1 MNKIKRHKINSNSMI
16 IGNNFRIKILIFVLH
31 IFISKNSY
39 SQNSIDYSINVS
51 LLTEPSQLVIKQ
63 KISFINQ
70 NNSLSKIYLNDWAN
84 SYSSTKSSLANRL
97 VEEYTRSFYLSAK
110 SKRGYTLISN
120 IYVNGKMTKWKRKSN
135 KIDIIELNF
144 DKPIKK
150 GIISI
155 DLSYVVK
162 LPSSKFTGYGKIK
175 KNQYFLENFFIT
187 LSNFDNLKQTFYSNL
202 DLEEVPINSSKFS
215 VELRIDKDLNAYS
228 SLNLK
233 DFYKENGEFVYLF
246 EANKIKQLIFLIG
259 NSDLN
264 IKEFSLDEM
273 LINININPKDYK
285 LKSQEESI
293 NNIIE
298 FVKSISALNQPSKIL
313 ITDEKYSKRPF
324 YGLSIMPT
332 FLNSF
337 SRSFEFETK
346 VLSVYLQLLIKE
358 NFNLDSR
365 KDYWFESGLYYY
377 LMLKYLKNKYP
388 DKLILDEVLKQPILN
403 FFLSGYKISSLNSDD
418 LFLHFHEFMIRRN
431 LHQKITLPKNQLTR
445 YNEQIGNPSQVA
457 LLFNYLIHSFKL
469 DMNKFLLIIKKEN
482 LSGEKLIKKFQSF
495 FKTSDLKNFSKYFNR
510 RTSIDLSFEKISL
523 LRDSVEFQIKE
534 KNNIQIPFSVGFIDK
549 DNKIDVVD
557 FEAKSIG
564 DTLIYKNRDYEYLQ
578 INPDD
583 NLPEFNRNNNV
594 KRINPNSFK
603 KVKFSFVKDVEDPFS
618 NQIFYN
624 PRLNFNAYDG
634 VLVGARLNNKT
645 IKSRPFIFVA
655 EPFYSTRE
663 STFVGS
669 FSGLFSKY
677 IENSNY
683 YLKTF
688 SFSSSTYHYD
698 ETLRYRSLGASYS
711 IFKRNKNLRDNRK
724 QALVFSLQYVN
735 REKNAF
741 QNLSPDYN
749 VGSINYIFSNKG
761 ALNYFTLSG
770 KTEFSSK
777 FGKIHLT
784 TDFRHLTKSGRQI
797 SLRLF
802 AGKFFWKNTS
812 SSYFD
817 FALDRPTDYL
827 FQYQYLGRSEQTG
840 IYSQQF
846 IFAEGGFK
854 SKFTNPYSN
863 DLLVS
868 INAGFGIWKWLE
880 GYLDFGLIKSKS
892 QNSRF
897 LYDSG
902 LRINILPDYLEL
914 FFPIYNSNGFQL
926 ADNLIPYSDKIRF
939 LLTLQPKTLTKLFT
953 RKWF

>member
-1 MNKIKRHKINSNSMI
+1 MILEKRFSFK
-16 IGNNFRIKILIFVLH
+16 
-31 IFISKNSY
+31 IFIFFVNIFIIKFSF
-39 SQNSIDYSINVS
+39 SQESIDYSISAS
-51 LLTEPSQLVIKQ
+51 LLTETDQMIIKQ
-63 KISFINQ
+63 KISFFNQ
-70 NNSLSKIYLNDWAN
+70 IDLLENIYLNDWAN
-84 SYSSTKSSLANRL
+84 SYSSTKSPLADRL

-110 SKRGYTLISN
+110 SKRGNTLISN
-120 IYVNGKMTKWKRKSN
+120 IYVNGSKAKWNRKRN
-135 KIDIIELNF
+135 NLDIIEISI

-150 GIISI
+150 GIVNI

-175 KNQYFLENFFIT
+175 RNQYFIENFFIT
-187 LSNFDNLKQTFYSNL
+187 LSKFVKNKQILNSNL
-202 DLEEVPINSSKFS
+202 DLEEVPINESKFS
-215 VELRIDKDLNAYS
+215 VNLKIDKSLNVFS

-233 DFYKENGEFVYLF
+233 DFENENGEVTYAF
-246 EANKIKQLIFLIG
+246 ESNKIKQVIFLIG
-259 NSDLN
+259 DLN
-264 IKEFSLDEM
+264 IKELDLEEK
-273 LINININPKDYK
+273 LININIESKDFK
-285 LKSQEESI
+285 LETQKNSIKNIFQFIESI
-293 NNIIE
+293 DAID
-298 FVKSISALNQPSKIL
+298 QPTKIL

-337 SRSFEFETK
+337 SRSFEFEIK
-346 VLSVYLQLLIKE
+346 MLSVYLQFLIKE

-388 DKLILDEVLKQPILN
+388 DKLILDEILKQPILR
-403 FFLSGYKISSLNSDD
+403 FFLKGYQISKLKSHD
-418 LFLHFHEFMIRRN
+418 LFLHFHEFMVRRN
-431 LHQKITLPKNQLTR
+431 LHQEITLPKNELTR
-445 YNEQIGNPSQVA
+445 YNEQIGIPSQNG
-457 LLFNYLIHSFKL
+457 LLFNYLINSFNL
-469 DMNKFLLIIKKEN
+469 DMNEFLFIVKKEN
-482 LSGEKLIKKFQSF
+482 LSGIELREKFEKF
-495 FKTSDLKNFSKYFNR
+495 FKISELENFNHYLNKRN
-510 RTSIDLSFEKISL
+510 SIDLFFEKISFE
-523 LRDSVEFQIKE
+523 RDSIELVIKE
-534 KNNIQIPFSVGFIDK
+534 KNNIQMPFKVGLFK
-549 DNKIDVVD
+549 KNSKIDIID
-557 FEAKSIG
+557 FDSNDIG
-564 DTLIYKNRDYEYLQ
+564 KKIVIQNKDYQYLE
-578 INPDD
+578 INPDRD
-583 NLPEFNRNNNV
+583 LPEFNRNNNV
-594 KRINPNSFK
+594 KRIGSGGFK
-603 KVKFSFVKDVEDPFS
+603 KVKFSFVKDIEDPFS

-634 VLVGARLNNKT
+634 ILFGTRLNNKT

-663 STFVGS
+663 RTLVGS

-677 IENSNY
+677 NENSNY

-688 SFSSSTYHYD
+688 SFSSATYHYD
-698 ETLRYRSLGASYS
+698 QSLRYRSLGTSFS

-735 REKNAF
+735 REKNTL
-741 QNLSPDYN
+741 QDLSPDYN
-749 VGSINYIFSNKG
+749 VGSINYIYSNKG

-770 KTEFSSK
+770 KSEFSSK
-777 FGKIHLT
+777 FGKIYLT
-784 TDFRHLTKSGRQI
+784 TDYRHLLKSGRQV

-802 AGKFFWKNTS
+802 AGKFFWKNTNS
-812 SSYFD
+812 AYFD

-854 SKFTNPYSN
+854 SKFNDPYSN
-863 DLLVS
+863 DILVT

-880 GYLDFGLIKSKS
+880 GYFDFGLIKNKNE
-892 QNSRF
+892 NSRF

-902 LRINILPDYLEL
+902 LRINILPDYFEL
-914 FFPIYNSNGFQL
+914 FFPLYNSNGFQL
-926 ADNLIPYSDKIRF
+926 NGDLSPYSEKIRF

>member
-1 MNKIKRHKINSNSMI
+1 MILEKRFSFK
-16 IGNNFRIKILIFVLH
+16 
-31 IFISKNSY
+31 IFIFFINIFIIKFSF
-39 SQNSIDYSINVS
+39 SQESIDYSISAS
-51 LLTEPSQLVIKQ
+51 LLTETDQMIIKQ
-63 KISFINQ
+63 KISFLNQ
-70 NNSLSKIYLNDWAN
+70 SDLLENIYLNDWAN
-84 SYSSTKSSLANRL
+84 SYSSTKSPLADRL

-110 SKRGYTLISN
+110 SKRGNTLISN
-120 IYVNGKMTKWKRKSN
+120 IYVNGSKAKWNRKRN
-135 KIDIIELNF
+135 NLDIIEISI

-150 GIISI
+150 GIVNI

-175 KNQYFLENFFIT
+175 RNQYFIENFFIT
-187 LSNFDNLKQTFYSNL
+187 LSKFVKNKQILNSNL
-202 DLEEVPINSSKFS
+202 DLEEVPINESKFS
-215 VELRIDKDLNAYS
+215 VNLKIDKSLNVFS

-233 DFYKENGEFVYLF
+233 DFENENGEVTYAF
-246 EANKIKQLIFLIG
+246 ESNKIKQVIFLIG
-259 NSDLN
+259 DLN
-264 IKEFSLDEM
+264 IKELDLEEK
-273 LINININPKDYK
+273 LININIESKDFK
-285 LKSQEESI
+285 LETQKNSIKNIFQFIESI
-293 NNIIE
+293 DAID
-298 FVKSISALNQPSKIL
+298 QPTKIL

-337 SRSFEFETK
+337 SRSFEFEIK
-346 VLSVYLQLLIKE
+346 MLSVYLQFLIKE

-388 DKLILDEVLKQPILN
+388 DKLILDEILKQPILR
-403 FFLSGYKISSLNSDD
+403 FFLKGYQISKLKSDE
-418 LFLHFHEFMIRRN
+418 LFLHFHEFMVRRN
-431 LHQKITLPKNQLTR
+431 LHQEITLPKNELTR
-445 YNEQIGNPSQVA
+445 YNEQIGIPSQNG
-457 LLFNYLIHSFKL
+457 LLFNYLINSFNL
-469 DMNKFLLIIKKEN
+469 DMNEFLFIVKKEN
-482 LSGEKLIKKFQSF
+482 LSGIELREKFEKF
-495 FKTSDLKNFSKYFNR
+495 FKISELENFNHYLNKRN
-510 RTSIDLSFEKISL
+510 SIDLFFEKISFE
-523 LRDSVEFQIKE
+523 RDSIELVIKE
-534 KNNIQIPFSVGFIDK
+534 KNNIQMPFKVGLFK
-549 DNKIDVVD
+549 KNSKIDIID
-557 FEAKSIG
+557 FDSNDIG
-564 DTLIYKNRDYEYLQ
+564 KKIVIQNKDYQYLE
-578 INPDD
+578 INPDRD
-583 NLPEFNRNNNV
+583 LPEFNRNNNV
-594 KRINPNSFK
+594 KRIGSGGFK
-603 KVKFSFVKDVEDPFS
+603 KIKFSFVKDIEDPFS

-634 VLVGARLNNKT
+634 ILFGTRLNNKT

-663 STFVGS
+663 RTLVGS

-677 IENSNY
+677 NENSNY

-688 SFSSSTYHYD
+688 SFSSATYHYD
-698 ETLRYRSLGASYS
+698 QSLRYRSLGTSFS

-735 REKNAF
+735 REKNTL
-741 QNLSPDYN
+741 QDLSPDYN
-749 VGSINYIFSNKG
+749 VGSVNYIYSNKG

-770 KTEFSSK
+770 KSEFSSK
-777 FGKIHLT
+777 FGKIYLT
-784 TDFRHLTKSGRQI
+784 TDYRHLLKSGRQV

-802 AGKFFWKNTS
+802 AGKFFWKNTNS
-812 SSYFD
+812 AYFD

-854 SKFTNPYSN
+854 SKFNDPYSN
-863 DLLVS
+863 DILVT

-880 GYLDFGLIKSKS
+880 GYFDFGLIKNKNE
-892 QNSRF
+892 NSRF

-914 FFPIYNSNGFQL
+914 FFPLYNSNGFQL
-926 ADNLIPYSDKIRF
+926 NDDLSPYSEKIRF

>member
-1 MNKIKRHKINSNSMI
+1 MILEKRFSFK
-16 IGNNFRIKILIFVLH
+16 
-31 IFISKNSY
+31 IFIFFINIFIIKFSF
-39 SQNSIDYSINVS
+39 SQESIDYSISAS
-51 LLTEPSQLVIKQ
+51 LLTETDQMIIKQ
-63 KISFINQ
+63 KISFLNQ
-70 NNSLSKIYLNDWAN
+70 SDLLENIYLNDWAN
-84 SYSSTKSSLANRL
+84 SYSSTKSPLADRL

-110 SKRGYTLISN
+110 SKRGNTLISN
-120 IYVNGKMTKWKRKSN
+120 IYVNGSKAKWNRKRN
-135 KIDIIELNF
+135 NLDIIEISI

-150 GIISI
+150 GIVNI

-175 KNQYFLENFFIT
+175 RNQYFIENFFIT
-187 LSNFDNLKQTFYSNL
+187 LSKFVKNKQILNSNL
-202 DLEEVPINSSKFS
+202 DLEEVPINESKFS
-215 VELRIDKDLNAYS
+215 VNLKIDKSLNVFS

-233 DFYKENGEFVYLF
+233 DFENENGEVTYAF
-246 EANKIKQLIFLIG
+246 ESNKIKQVIFLIG
-259 NSDLN
+259 DLN
-264 IKEFSLDEM
+264 IKELDLEEK
-273 LINININPKDYK
+273 LININIESKDFK
-285 LKSQEESI
+285 LETQKNSIKNIFQFIESI
-293 NNIIE
+293 DAID
-298 FVKSISALNQPSKIL
+298 QPTKIL

-337 SRSFEFETK
+337 SRSFEFEIK
-346 VLSVYLQLLIKE
+346 MLSVYLQFLIKE

-388 DKLILDEVLKQPILN
+388 DKLILDEILKQPILR
-403 FFLSGYKISSLNSDD
+403 FFLKGYQISKLKSDD
-418 LFLHFHEFMIRRN
+418 LFLHFHEFMVRRN
-431 LHQKITLPKNQLTR
+431 LHQEITLPKNELTR
-445 YNEQIGNPSQVA
+445 YNEQIGIPSQNG
-457 LLFNYLIHSFKL
+457 LLFNYLINSFNL
-469 DMNKFLLIIKKEN
+469 DMNEFLFIVKKEN
-482 LSGEKLIKKFQSF
+482 LSGIELREKFEKF
-495 FKTSDLKNFSKYFNR
+495 FKISELENFNHYLNKRN
-510 RTSIDLSFEKISL
+510 SIDLFFEKISFE
-523 LRDSVEFQIKE
+523 RDSIELVIKE
-534 KNNIQIPFSVGFIDK
+534 KNNIQIPFKVGLFK
-549 DNKIDVVD
+549 KNSKIDIID
-557 FEAKSIG
+557 FDSNDIG
-564 DTLIYKNRDYEYLQ
+564 KKIVIQNKDYQYLE
-578 INPDD
+578 INPDRD
-583 NLPEFNRNNNV
+583 LPEFNRNNNV
-594 KRINPNSFK
+594 KRIGSGGFK
-603 KVKFSFVKDVEDPFS
+603 KIKFSFVKDIEDPFS

-634 VLVGARLNNKT
+634 ILFGTRLNNKT

-663 STFVGS
+663 RTFVGS

-677 IENSNY
+677 NENSNY

-688 SFSSSTYHYD
+688 SFSSATYHYD
-698 ETLRYRSLGASYS
+698 QSLRYRSLGTSFS

-735 REKNAF
+735 REKNTL
-741 QNLSPDYN
+741 QDLSPDYN
-749 VGSINYIFSNKG
+749 VGSVNYIYSNKG

-770 KTEFSSK
+770 KSEFSSK
-777 FGKIHLT
+777 FGKIYLT
-784 TDFRHLTKSGRQI
+784 TDYRHLLKSGRQV

-802 AGKFFWKNTS
+802 AGKFFWKNTNS
-812 SSYFD
+812 AYFD

-854 SKFTNPYSN
+854 SKFNDPYSN
-863 DLLVS
+863 DILVT

-880 GYLDFGLIKSKS
+880 GYFDFGLIKNKNE
-892 QNSRF
+892 NSRF

-914 FFPIYNSNGFQL
+914 FFPLYNSNGFQL
-926 ADNLIPYSDKIRF
+926 TDDLSPYSEKIRF

>member
-1 MNKIKRHKINSNSMI
+1 MI
-16 IGNNFRIKILIFVLH
+16 IEKKFSFK
-31 IFISKNSY
+31 IFIFFINIFIIRFSF
-39 SQNSIDYSINVS
+39 SQESIDYSISAS
-51 LLTEPSQLVIKQ
+51 LLTETDQLIIKQ
-63 KISFINQ
+63 KISFLNQ
-70 NNSLSKIYLNDWAN
+70 SELLENIYLNDWAN
-84 SYSSTKSSLANRL
+84 SYSSTKSPLADRL

-110 SKRGYTLISN
+110 SKRGNTLISN
-120 IYVNGKMTKWKRKSN
+120 IYLNGIKAKWKRKQN
-135 KIDIIELNF
+135 NLDIIEINI

-150 GIISI
+150 GIVNI
-155 DLSYVVK
+155 DLSYIVK

-175 KNQYFLENFFIT
+175 RHQYFIENFFIT
-187 LSNFDNLKQTFYSNL
+187 LSKFVKNKQILNSNL
-202 DLEEVPINSSKFS
+202 DLEEVPINESKFS
-215 VELRIDKDLNAYS
+215 VNLKIDKSLNVFS

-233 DFYKENGEFVYLF
+233 DFENENGEVTYAF
-246 EANKIKQLIFLIG
+246 ESNKIKQVIFLIG
-259 NSDLN
+259 DLN
-264 IKEFSLDEM
+264 IKELDLDEK
-273 LINININPKDYK
+273 LININIESKDFK
-285 LKSQEESI
+285 LETQKNSIKKIFQFIESI
-293 NNIIE
+293 DAID
-298 FVKSISALNQPSKIL
+298 QPTKIL

-337 SRSFEFETK
+337 SRSFEFEIK
-346 VLSVYLQLLIKE
+346 MLSVYLQFLIKE

-377 LMLKYLKNKYP
+377 LMLKYLKNNYP
-388 DKLILDEVLKQPILN
+388 DKLILDEILKQPILR
-403 FFLSGYKISSLNSDD
+403 FFLKGYQISNIKSDD
-418 LFLHFHEFMIRRN
+418 LFLHFHEFMVRRN
-431 LHQKITLPKNQLTR
+431 LHQEITLPKNELTR
-445 YNEQIGNPSQVA
+445 YNEQIGIPSQNG
-457 LLFNYLIHSFKL
+457 LLFNYLINSFNL
-469 DMNKFLLIIKKEN
+469 DMNEFLFIVKKEN
-482 LSGEKLIKKFQSF
+482 LIGSNLREKFENF
-495 FKTSDLKNFSKYFNR
+495 FKISELENFNHYLNS
-510 RTSIDLSFEKISL
+510 RTSIDLFFEKISFK
-523 LRDSVEFQIKE
+523 RDSVELVIKE
-534 KNNIQIPFSVGFIDK
+534 KNNIQIPFKVGLFK
-549 DNKIDVVD
+549 KNSKIDIID
-557 FEAKSIG
+557 FDSKDIG
-564 DTLIYKNRDYEYLQ
+564 EKIVIQNKDYQYLE
-578 INPDD
+578 INPDRD
-583 NLPEFNRNNNV
+583 LPEFNRNNNV
-594 KRINPNSFK
+594 KRIGSGGFK
-603 KVKFSFVKDVEDPFS
+603 KVKFSFVKDIEDPFS

-634 VLVGARLNNKT
+634 ILFGTRLNNKT

-663 STFVGS
+663 RTFVGS

-677 IENSNY
+677 NENSNY

-688 SFSSSTYHYD
+688 SFSSATYHYD
-698 ETLRYRSLGASYS
+698 QSLRYRSLGTSFS

-735 REKNAF
+735 REKNTL
-741 QNLSPDYN
+741 QDLSPDYN
-749 VGSINYIFSNKG
+749 VGSVNYIYSNKG

-770 KTEFSSK
+770 KSEFSSK
-777 FGKIHLT
+777 FGKIYLT
-784 TDFRHLTKSGRQI
+784 TDYRHLLKSGRQV

-802 AGKFFWKNTS
+802 AGKFFWKNTN

-854 SKFTNPYSN
+854 SKFNDPYSN
-863 DLLVS
+863 DILVT

-880 GYLDFGLIKSKS
+880 GYFDFGLIKNK
-892 QNSRF
+892 NKTSRF

-914 FFPIYNSNGFQL
+914 FFPLYNSNGFQL
-926 ADNLIPYSDKIRF
+926 TDDLSPYSEKIRF

>member
-1 MNKIKRHKINSNSMI
+1 MI
-16 IGNNFRIKILIFVLH
+16 IGNNFRFKILLFVIHL
-31 IFISKNSY
+31 FISKDSHT
-39 SQNSIDYSINVS
+39 QDLIDYSINAS
-51 LLTEPSQLVIKQ
+51 LLTEANQLVIKQ
-63 KISFINQ
+63 KISFENL
-70 NNSLSKIYLNDWAN
+70 NNSLTKIYLNDWAN
-84 SYSSTKSSLANRL
+84 SYSSTKSPLANRL

-110 SKRGYTLISN
+110 SKRGYSLISN
-120 IYVNGKMTKWKRKSN
+120 IYVNGTVAKWKRNSDSN
-135 KIDIIELNF
+135 DIIELNF
-144 DKPIKK
+144 EKPIKK
-150 GIISI
+150 GTINIE
-155 DLSYVVK
+155 LSYVVK

-187 LSNFDNLKQTFYSNL
+187 LSNFYNLKQTFYSNL

-228 SLNLK
+228 SLDLK

-246 EANKIKQLIFLIG
+246 ESNKIKQMIFLIG

-264 IKEFSLDEM
+264 VKEFSLDEM
-273 LINININPKDYK
+273 LINININSKDYK
-285 LKSQEESI
+285 LESQEASI
-293 NNIIE
+293 NNVFE
-298 FVKSISALNQPSKIL
+298 YVNSINALSQPSKIL
-313 ITDEKYSKRPF
+313 LTNEKYSKRPF

-337 SRSFEFETK
+337 SRTFEFEIK
-346 VLSVYLQLLIKE
+346 ALSVYLQFLIKE

-377 LMLKYLKNKYP
+377 LMLQYLKNKYP
-388 DKLILDEVLKQPILN
+388 DKLILDEILKQPILN
-403 FFLSGYKISSLNSDD
+403 FFLSGYKISSLKSDD

-431 LHQKITLPKNQLTR
+431 LHQEITLPKNELTR
-445 YNEQIGNPSQVA
+445 YNEQIGNPSQGG
-457 LLFNYLIHSFKL
+457 LLFNYLINSFRL
-469 DMNKFLLIIKKEN
+469 EMNQFLLIIKKEN
-482 LSGEKLIKKFQSF
+482 LSGEELINRFQTF
-495 FKTSDLKNFSKYFNR
+495 FNTSDLKNFNKYFNKR
-510 RTSIDLSFEKISL
+510 FSIDLSFENINL
-523 LRDSVEFQIKE
+523 LRDNIEFQIKE
-534 KNNIQIPFSVGFIDK
+534 KNDIQIPFSVGFIYK

-557 FEAKSIG
+557 FDATSIG
-564 DTLIYKNRDYEYLQ
+564 KKLNFKNKGYEYLQ
-578 INPDD
+578 INPYD
-583 NLPEFNRNNNV
+583 NLPEFNRYNNV
-594 KRINPNSFK
+594 KRINSTGFK
-603 KVKFSFVKDVEDPFS
+603 KIKFSFIKDIEDPFS

-634 VLVGARLNNKT
+634 VLVGTRLNNKT

-655 EPFYSTRE
+655 EPFYSTKE
-663 STFVGS
+663 STLVGS

-683 YLKTF
+683 YLKTL

-698 ETLRYRSLGASYS
+698 ESLRYRSLGASYS

-735 REKNAF
+735 REKNNF

-749 VGSINYIFSNKG
+749 VGAINYIFSNKG

-854 SKFTNPYSN
+854 SKFTNPYSD

-880 GYLDFGLIKSKS
+880 GYLDFGLIKNKS
-892 QNSRF
+892 EKSRF

-926 ADNLIPYSDKIRF
+926 NDNLSPYSDKIRF

>member
-1 MNKIKRHKINSNSMI
+1 MI
-16 IGNNFRIKILIFVLH
+16 IENKFSFKILIFVLS
-31 IFISKNSY
+31 ISITKVSF
-39 SQNSIDYSINVS
+39 SQDSIDYSINAS
-51 LLTEPSQLVIKQ
+51 LLTEIDQLVIKQ
-63 KISFINQ
+63 KISFTNQ
-70 NNSLSKIYLNDWAN
+70 NDLLNKIYLNDWAN
-84 SYSSTKSSLANRL
+84 SYSSTKSPLADRL

-120 IYVNGKMTKWKRKSN
+120 IYVNGIKAKWKRN
-135 KIDIIELNF
+135 QNNLDIIEIIF
-144 DKPIKK
+144 EKPIEK
-150 GIISI
+150 GIVNI
-155 DLSYVVK
+155 DLSYIIK
-162 LPSSKFTGYGKIK
+162 LPSSKYTGYGKIK
-175 KNQYFLENFFIT
+175 KDQYFLENFFIT
-187 LSNFDNLKQTFYSNL
+187 LCKFDGLKQIFYSNL
-202 DLEEVPINSSKFS
+202 DLEEVPINSSKFGI
-215 VELRIDKDLNAYS
+215 ELKIDKDLNIYS
-228 SLNLK
+228 SLDLT
-233 DFYKENGEFVYLF
+233 DFSRENGESIFFF
-246 EANKIKQLIFLIG
+246 ESNKIKQVIFLIG
-259 NSDLN
+259 NNDLN
-264 IKEFSLDEM
+264 IKEFELDEK
-273 LINININPKDYK
+273 LINININSKDFE
-285 LKSQEESI
+285 LESQKASMEKI
-293 NNIIE
+293 FE
-298 FVKSISALNQPSKIL
+298 FIKSIDAINQPSKIL
-313 ITDEKYSKRPF
+313 ITKEKYSKRPF

-337 SRSFEFETK
+337 SRSFEFEIK
-346 VLSVYLQLLIKE
+346 VLSVYLQFLIKE

-388 DKLILDEVLKQPILN
+388 DKLILDEILKQP
-403 FFLSGYKISSLNSDD
+403 FLRFLLKGYKLSSLASDD

-431 LHQKITLPKNQLTR
+431 LHQEIILPKNELTR
-445 YNEQIGNPSQVA
+445 YNEQIGNPSQSA
-457 LLFNYLIHSFKL
+457 LLFNYLINSYKL
-469 DMNKFLLIIKKEN
+469 EMDQFLLIIKKEN
-482 LSGEKLIKKFQSF
+482 LSGEKLVRKFEIF
-495 FKTSDLKNFSKYFNR
+495 FNTTDLDNFDQYLNKRS
-510 RTSIDLSFEKISL
+510 SIDLSFENIEL
-523 LRDSVEFQIKE
+523 ERDSIKFVVKE
-534 KNNIQIPFSVGFIDK
+534 KNDIQIPFSVGFVSK
-549 DNKIDVVD
+549 ESKIDVID
-557 FEAKSIG
+557 FDSKSI
-564 DTLIYKNRDYEYLQ
+564 DKKFAYKNRDYEYLQ
-578 INPDD
+578 INPFD

-594 KRINPNSFK
+594 KRIDPGGFK
-603 KVKFSFVKDVEDPFS
+603 KIKFSFVKDLEDPYS

-634 VLVGARLNNKT
+634 ILVGTRLNNKT

-655 EPFYSTRE
+655 EPFYSTKE
-663 STFVGS
+663 KTFVGS

-677 IENSNY
+677 IENSKY

-698 ETLRYRSLGASYS
+698 QGLRYRSLGASYS

-761 ALNYFTLSG
+761 ALNYFTLIG

-784 TDFRHLTKSGRQI
+784 TDYRHLTKSGRQI

-854 SKFTNPYSN
+854 SKFINPYSN
-863 DLLVS
+863 DLLVTL
-868 INAGFGIWKWLE
+868 NTGFGIWKWLE
-880 GYLDFGLIKSKS
+880 GYLDFGLIKNK
-892 QNSRF
+892 NEKSRF
-897 LYDSG
+897 LFDTG
-902 LRINILPDYLEL
+902 LRINVLPDYLEL
-914 FFPIYNSNGFQL
+914 FFPIYNSNGFEL
-926 ADNLIPYSDKIRF
+926 ADDLIPYSEKIRF

>member
-1 MNKIKRHKINSNSMI
+1 MIVENKFI
-16 IGNNFRIKILIFVLH
+16 FKILIFVLI
-31 IFISKNSY
+31 IFITKVSF
-39 SQNSIDYSINVS
+39 SQNSINYSINAS
-51 LLTEPSQLVIKQ
+51 LLTETDQLVIKQ
-63 KISFINQ
+63 KINYINQ
-70 NNSLSKIYLNDWAN
+70 NNLLNKIYLNDWAN
-84 SYSSTKSSLANRL
+84 SYSSTKSPLADRL

-110 SKRGYTLISN
+110 SKRGYSLISN
-120 IYVNGKMTKWKRKSN
+120 IYVNGTRAKWKRN
-135 KIDIIELNF
+135 QNNLDIIEIIF
-144 DKPIKK
+144 EKPIKK
-150 GIISI
+150 GIINI
-155 DLSYVVK
+155 DLSYIIK
-162 LPSSKFTGYGKIK
+162 LPSSKYTGYGKIK

-187 LSNFDNLKQTFYSNL
+187 LSKFDGPNQLFYSNL

-215 VELRIDKDLNAYS
+215 IELKMDKDLNAYS
-228 SLNLK
+228 SIDLI
-233 DFYKENGEFVYLF
+233 DFSKKNGEAVYFF
-246 EANKIKQLIFLIG
+246 ESNKIKQLIFLIG
-259 NSDLN
+259 KGDLN
-264 IKEFSLDEM
+264 IKEFKLDEK
-273 LINININPKDYK
+273 LININLDSKDFELEFQK
-285 LKSQEESI
+285 ASI
-293 NNIIE
+293 KKIFE
-298 FVKSISALNQPSKIL
+298 FVKSIDAINQPSKVL
-313 ITDEKYSKRPF
+313 ITNEKYSKRPF

-337 SRSFEFETK
+337 SRSFEFEIK
-346 VLSVYLQLLIKE
+346 MLSVYLQFLIKE
-358 NFNLDSR
+358 SFNLDSR

-377 LMLKYLKNKYP
+377 LMFKYLKNNYP
-388 DKLILDEVLKQPILN
+388 RKLILDEILKQPILR
-403 FFLSGYKISSLNSDD
+403 FFLKGYKLSTLASDD

-431 LHQKITLPKNQLTR
+431 LHQEITLTKNELTR
-445 YNEQIGNPSQVA
+445 YNEQIGNPSQTA
-457 LLFNYLIHSFKL
+457 LLFNYLINSFNL
-469 DMNKFLLIIKKEN
+469 DMNQFLLIIKKES
-482 LSGEKLIKKFQSF
+482 LSGQKLVHKFQTF
-495 FKTSDLKNFSKYFNR
+495 FNTVSLENFDQYLNK
-510 RTSIDLSFEKISL
+510 RTSIDLYFDKINL
-523 LRDSVEFQIKE
+523 VRDSIEFVVKE
-534 KNNIQIPFSVGFIDK
+534 KNDIRIPFSVGFINK
-549 DNKIDVVD
+549 ENKIDLID
-557 FEAKSIG
+557 FDSKSIG
-564 DTLIYKNRDYEYLQ
+564 EKFVYQNRGYEYLQ
-578 INPDD
+578 INPND
-583 NLPEFNRNNNV
+583 NIPEFNRNNNV
-594 KRINPNSFK
+594 KRVNPVSFK
-603 KVKFSFVKDVEDPFS
+603 KIKLSFIKDIEDPYS

-634 VLVGARLNNKT
+634 ILVGTRLNNKT

-663 STFVGS
+663 RTFVGS

-698 ETLRYRSLGASYS
+698 QSLRYRSLRASYS

-749 VGSINYIFSNKG
+749 VASINYIFSNKG
-761 ALNYFTLSG
+761 ALNYFTLVG
-770 KTEFSSK
+770 KSEFSSK

-784 TDFRHLTKSGRQI
+784 TDYRHLTKSGRQI

-827 FQYQYLGRSEQTG
+827 FQYQYLGRSEQSG
-840 IYSQQF
+840 VYSQQF

-854 SKFTNPYSN
+854 SKFINPYSN
-863 DLLVS
+863 DLLVT

-880 GYLDFGLIKSKS
+880 GYVDFGLIKNKKE
-892 QNSRF
+892 NSRF

-902 LRINILPDYLEL
+902 VRMNILPDYLEL
-914 FFPIYNSNGFQL
+914 YFPIYNTNGFQFT
-926 ADNLIPYSDKIRF
+926 DNTSPYSQKIRF

>member
-1 MNKIKRHKINSNSMI
+1 MILEKRFSFK
-16 IGNNFRIKILIFVLH
+16 
-31 IFISKNSY
+31 IFIFFINIFIIKFSF
-39 SQNSIDYSINVS
+39 SQESIDYSISAS
-51 LLTEPSQLVIKQ
+51 LLTETDQMIIKQ
-63 KISFINQ
+63 KISFLNQ
-70 NNSLSKIYLNDWAN
+70 SDLLENIYLNDWAN
-84 SYSSTKSSLANRL
+84 SYSSTKSPLADRL

-110 SKRGYTLISN
+110 SKRGNTLISN
-120 IYVNGKMTKWKRKSN
+120 IYVNGSKAKWNRKRN
-135 KIDIIELNF
+135 NLDIIEISI

-150 GIISI
+150 GIVNI

-175 KNQYFLENFFIT
+175 RNQYFIENFFIT
-187 LSNFDNLKQTFYSNL
+187 LSKFVKNKQILNSNL
-202 DLEEVPINSSKFS
+202 DLEEVPINESKFS
-215 VELRIDKDLNAYS
+215 VNLKIDKSLNVFS

-233 DFYKENGEFVYLF
+233 DFENENGEVTYAF
-246 EANKIKQLIFLIG
+246 ESNKIKQVIFLIG
-259 NSDLN
+259 DLN
-264 IKEFSLDEM
+264 IKELDLEEK
-273 LINININPKDYK
+273 LININIESKDFK
-285 LKSQEESI
+285 LETQKNSIKNIFQFIESI
-293 NNIIE
+293 DAID
-298 FVKSISALNQPSKIL
+298 QPTKIL

-337 SRSFEFETK
+337 SRSFEFEIK
-346 VLSVYLQLLIKE
+346 MLSVYLQFLIKE

-388 DKLILDEVLKQPILN
+388 DKLILDEILKQPILR
-403 FFLSGYKISSLNSDD
+403 FFLKGYQISKLKSHD
-418 LFLHFHEFMIRRN
+418 LFLHFHEFMVRRN
-431 LHQKITLPKNQLTR
+431 LHQEITLPKNELTR
-445 YNEQIGNPSQVA
+445 YNEQIGIPSQNG
-457 LLFNYLIHSFKL
+457 LLFNYLINSFNL
-469 DMNKFLLIIKKEN
+469 DMNEFLFIVKKEN
-482 LSGEKLIKKFQSF
+482 LSGIELREKFEKF
-495 FKTSDLKNFSKYFNR
+495 FKISELENFNHYLNKRN
-510 RTSIDLSFEKISL
+510 SIDLFFEKISFE
-523 LRDSVEFQIKE
+523 RDSIELVIKE
-534 KNNIQIPFSVGFIDK
+534 KNNIQMPFKVGLFK
-549 DNKIDVVD
+549 KNSKIDIID
-557 FEAKSIG
+557 FDSNDIG
-564 DTLIYKNRDYEYLQ
+564 KKIVIQNKDYQYLE
-578 INPDD
+578 INPDRD
-583 NLPEFNRNNNV
+583 LPEFNRNNNV
-594 KRINPNSFK
+594 KRIGSGGFK
-603 KVKFSFVKDVEDPFS
+603 KVKFSFVKDIEDPFS

-634 VLVGARLNNKT
+634 ILFGTRLNNKT

-663 STFVGS
+663 RTLVGS

-677 IENSNY
+677 NENSNY

-688 SFSSSTYHYD
+688 SFSSATYHYD
-698 ETLRYRSLGASYS
+698 QSLRYRSLGTSFS

-735 REKNAF
+735 REKNTL
-741 QNLSPDYN
+741 QELSPDYN
-749 VGSINYIFSNKG
+749 IGSVNYIYSNKG

-770 KTEFSSK
+770 KSEFSSK
-777 FGKIHLT
+777 FGKIYLT
-784 TDFRHLTKSGRQI
+784 TDYRHLLKSGRQV

-802 AGKFFWKNTS
+802 AGKFFWKNTNS
-812 SSYFD
+812 AYFD

-854 SKFTNPYSN
+854 SKFNDPYSN
-863 DLLVS
+863 DILVT

-880 GYLDFGLIKSKS
+880 GYFDFGLIKNKNE
-892 QNSRF
+892 NSRF

-914 FFPIYNSNGFQL
+914 FFPLYNSNGFQL
-926 ADNLIPYSDKIRF
+926 NGDLSPYSEKIRF

>member
-1 MNKIKRHKINSNSMI
+1 MVFDSKFIL
-16 IGNNFRIKILIFVLH
+16 KILILFLN
-31 IFISKNSY
+31 IFIINFSF
-39 SQNSIDYSINVS
+39 SQNSIDYSINAS
-51 LLTEPSQLVIKQ
+51 LLTETDQLIIKQ
-63 KISFINQ
+63 RISFFNQ
-70 NNSLSKIYLNDWAN
+70 NDFINKIYLNDWAN
-84 SYSSTKSSLANRL
+84 SYSSTKSPLADRL

-120 IYVNGKMTKWKRKSN
+120 IFVNGSEAKWKRAEN
-135 KIDIIELNF
+135 NLDIIEISS
-144 DKPIKK
+144 DKSIKK
-150 GIISI
+150 GVVNI
-155 DLSYVVK
+155 DLSYIIK

-175 KNQYFLENFFIT
+175 QQQYFIENFFIS
-187 LSNFDNLKQTFYSNL
+187 LSKFDENRQILYSNL
-202 DLEEVPINSSKFS
+202 DLEEVPINESNFS
-215 VELRIDKDLNAYS
+215 IDLKIDKNLNVFS

-233 DFYKENGEFVYLF
+233 DFKDENGEAHYTF
-246 EANKIKQLIFLIG
+246 ESNKIKQVIFLIG
-259 NSDLN
+259 DDLN
-264 IKEFSLDEM
+264 IKEFNFSEK
-273 LINININPKDYK
+273 LININIDLKDFK
-285 LKSQEESI
+285 LETQKNSIKNVFHFIESI
-293 NNIIE
+293 DAIE
-298 FVKSISALNQPSKIL
+298 QPTKVFVTK
-313 ITDEKYSKRPF
+313 EKYAKRPF

-337 SRSFEFETK
+337 SRSFEFEIK
-346 VLSVYLQLLIKE
+346 MLSVYLQSLIKE

-377 LMLKYLKNKYP
+377 LMLQYLKTKYP
-388 DKLILDEVLKQPILN
+388 DKLILDELLKQPILR
-403 FFLSGYKISSLNSDD
+403 FFLKGYQISNLKSED
-418 LFLHFHEFMIRRN
+418 LFLHFHEFMVRRN
-431 LHQKITLPKNQLTR
+431 LHQEITLPKNELTR
-445 YNEQIGNPSQVA
+445 YNEQIGTPSQSG
-457 LLFNYLIHSFKL
+457 LLFNYLINSFKL
-469 DMNKFLLIIKKEN
+469 DMNEFLLIVKKEN
-482 LSGEKLIKKFQSF
+482 LSGNELVKKFEDF
-495 FKTSDLKNFSKYFNR
+495 FNTFGLKNFEQYLNR
-510 RTSIDLSFEKISL
+510 RTSIDLFFEKINFEK
-523 LRDSVEFQIKE
+523 DSIGFVIKE
-534 KNNIQIPFSVGFIDK
+534 KNNIEIPFKVGFTK
-549 DNKIDVVD
+549 KNNEIDVINYD
-557 FEAKSIG
+557 SGDIG
-564 DTLIYKNRDYEYLQ
+564 KNITFPNKDYKYLE
-578 INPDD
+578 INPDR

-594 KRINPNSFK
+594 KRIGSGGFK
-603 KVKFSFVKDVEDPFS
+603 KIKFSFVKDIEDPFS

-634 VLVGARLNNKT
+634 VLVGTRLNNKT

-663 STFVGS
+663 KNLVGS
-669 FSGLFSKY
+669 FSGLYSKY
-677 IENSNY
+677 TENSNY

-698 ETLRYRSLGASYS
+698 QSLRYRSLAASYG
-711 IFKRNKNLRDNRK
+711 IFKRNRNLRDNRK

-735 REKNAF
+735 REKNTF
-741 QNLSPDYN
+741 QNITPDYN

-770 KTEFSSK
+770 KSEFSSK
-777 FGKIHLT
+777 FGKIHFT
-784 TDFRHLTKSGRQI
+784 TDYRHLTKSGRQI

-802 AGKFFWKNTS
+802 AGKFFWKNTN

-863 DLLVS
+863 DLLVTFNS
-868 INAGFGIWKWLE
+868 GFGIWKWLE
-880 GYLDFGLIKSKS
+880 GYFDFGLIKNKNE
-892 QNSRF
+892 NSRF

-914 FFPIYNSNGFQL
+914 FFPLYNSNGFQL
-926 ADNLIPYSDKIRF
+926 TDNLTPYSEKIRF

>member
-1 MNKIKRHKINSNSMI
+1 MIVENKFI
-16 IGNNFRIKILIFVLH
+16 FKILIFVLN
-31 IFISKNSY
+31 IFITKVSF
-39 SQNSIDYSINVS
+39 SQDSIDYSINAS
-51 LLTEPSQLVIKQ
+51 LLTETDQLVIKQ
-63 KISFINQ
+63 KISFTNQ
-70 NNSLSKIYLNDWAN
+70 NDLLNKIYLNDWAN
-84 SYSSTKSSLANRL
+84 SYSSTKSPLANRL

-120 IYVNGKMTKWKRKSN
+120 IYVNGIKAKWKRNQN
-135 KIDIIELNF
+135 KLDIIEIIF
-144 DKPIKK
+144 EKPIKK
-150 GIISI
+150 GNVNI
-155 DLSYVVK
+155 DLSYIIK
-162 LPSSKFTGYGKIK
+162 LPSSKYTGYGKIK
-175 KNQYFLENFFIT
+175 KDQYFLENFFIT
-187 LSNFDNLKQTFYSNL
+187 LSNFDGLNQVFYSNL
-202 DLEEVPINSSKFS
+202 DLEEVPISSSKFGI
-215 VELRIDKDLNAYS
+215 ELKIDKDLDVYS
-228 SLNLK
+228 SLDLS
-233 DFYKENGEFVYLF
+233 DFSKEKGESVYFF
-246 EANKIKQLIFLIG
+246 ESNKIKQVIFLIG
-259 NSDLN
+259 KNDLN
-264 IKEFSLDEM
+264 IKEFELDEK
-273 LINININPKDYK
+273 LINININSKDFE
-285 LKSQEESI
+285 LESQKASMEKI
-293 NNIIE
+293 FE
-298 FVKSISALNQPSKIL
+298 FVKSISAINQPSKIL
-313 ITDEKYSKRPF
+313 ITNEKYSERPF

-337 SRSFEFETK
+337 SRSFEFEIK
-346 VLSVYLQLLIKE
+346 MLSVYLQFLIKE
-358 NFNLDSR
+358 NFDLDSR

-377 LMLKYLKNKYP
+377 LMLKYLKKKYP
-388 DKLILDEVLKQPILN
+388 GKLILDEILKQPILR
-403 FFLSGYKISSLNSDD
+403 FLLKGYKLSTLASDD

-431 LHQKITLPKNQLTR
+431 LHQEIILPKNELTR
-445 YNEQIGNPSQVA
+445 YNEQIGNPSQSA
-457 LLFNYLIHSFKL
+457 LLFNYLINSFKL
-469 DMNKFLLIIKKEN
+469 KMDQFLLIIKKEN
-482 LSGEKLIKKFQSF
+482 LSGEKLIRKFQTF
-495 FKTSDLKNFSKYFNR
+495 FKTSDLDNFEQYLNK
-510 RTSIDLSFEKISL
+510 RTTIDLYFEKIDL
-523 LRDSVEFQIKE
+523 ERDSIEFVVKE
-534 KNNIQIPFSVGFIDK
+534 KNDIQIPFSLGFVSK
-549 DNKIDVVD
+549 ESKIEVVD
-557 FEAKSIG
+557 FDSKSI
-564 DTLIYKNRDYEYLQ
+564 DKKFVYQNKDYEYLQ
-578 INPDD
+578 INPYN

-594 KRINPNSFK
+594 KRIDPSGFK
-603 KVKFSFVKDVEDPFS
+603 KIKFSFVKDIEDPYS

-634 VLVGARLNNKT
+634 ILVGTRLNNKT

-663 STFVGS
+663 RTFVGS

-698 ETLRYRSLGASYS
+698 QGLRYRSLRSSYS
-711 IFKRNKNLRDNRK
+711 IFKRNQNLRDNRK

-761 ALNYFTLSG
+761 ALNYFTLNG

-784 TDFRHLTKSGRQI
+784 TDYRHLTKSGRQI

-854 SKFTNPYSN
+854 SKFINPYSN
-863 DLLVS
+863 DFLVTL
-868 INAGFGIWKWLE
+868 NTGFGLWKWLE
-880 GYLDFGLIKSKS
+880 GYLDFGLIKNRNEKS
-892 QNSRF
+892 RLLF
-897 LYDSG
+897 DSG

-914 FFPIYNSNGFQL
+914 FFPIYNSNGFEL
-926 ADNLIPYSDKIRF
+926 TDKLIPYSEKIRF

>member
-1 MNKIKRHKINSNSMI
+1 MILEKRFSFK
-16 IGNNFRIKILIFVLH
+16 
-31 IFISKNSY
+31 IFIFFINIFIIKFSF
-39 SQNSIDYSINVS
+39 SQESIDYSISAS
-51 LLTEPSQLVIKQ
+51 LLTETDQMIIKQ
-63 KISFINQ
+63 KISFLNQ
-70 NNSLSKIYLNDWAN
+70 SDLLENIYLNDWAN
-84 SYSSTKSSLANRL
+84 SYSSTKSPLADRL

-110 SKRGYTLISN
+110 SKRGNTLISN
-120 IYVNGKMTKWKRKSN
+120 IYVNGSKAKWNRKRN
-135 KIDIIELNF
+135 NLDIIEISI

-150 GIISI
+150 GIVNI

-175 KNQYFLENFFIT
+175 RNQYFIENFFIT
-187 LSNFDNLKQTFYSNL
+187 LSKFVKNKQILNSNL
-202 DLEEVPINSSKFS
+202 DLEEVPINESKFS
-215 VELRIDKDLNAYS
+215 VNLKIDKSLNVFS

-233 DFYKENGEFVYLF
+233 DFENENGEVTYAF
-246 EANKIKQLIFLIG
+246 ESNKIKQVIFLIG
-259 NSDLN
+259 DLN
-264 IKEFSLDEM
+264 IKELDFEEK
-273 LINININPKDYK
+273 LININIESKDFK
-285 LKSQEESI
+285 LETQKNSIKNIFQFIESI
-293 NNIIE
+293 DAID
-298 FVKSISALNQPSKIL
+298 QPTKIL

-337 SRSFEFETK
+337 SRSFEFEIK
-346 VLSVYLQLLIKE
+346 MLSVYLQFLIKE

-377 LMLKYLKNKYP
+377 LMLKFLKNEYP
-388 DKLILDEVLKQPILN
+388 NKLVLDEILKQPILR
-403 FFLSGYKISSLNSDD
+403 FFLKGYQISKLKSDE
-418 LFLHFHEFMIRRN
+418 LFLHFHEFMVRRN
-431 LHQKITLPKNQLTR
+431 LHQEITLPKNELTR
-445 YNEQIGNPSQVA
+445 YNEQIGIPSQNG
-457 LLFNYLIHSFKL
+457 LLFNYLINSFNL
-469 DMNKFLLIIKKEN
+469 DMNEFLFIVKKEN
-482 LSGEKLIKKFQSF
+482 LSGIELREKFEKF
-495 FKTSDLKNFSKYFNR
+495 FKISELENFNHYLNKRN
-510 RTSIDLSFEKISL
+510 SIDLFFEKISFE
-523 LRDSVEFQIKE
+523 RDSIELVIKE
-534 KNNIQIPFSVGFIDK
+534 KNNIQIPFKVGLFK
-549 DNKIDVVD
+549 KNSKIDIID
-557 FEAKSIG
+557 FDSNDIG
-564 DTLIYKNRDYEYLQ
+564 KKIVIQNKDYQYLE
-578 INPDD
+578 INPDRD
-583 NLPEFNRNNNV
+583 LPEFNRNNNV
-594 KRINPNSFK
+594 KRIGSGGFK
-603 KVKFSFVKDVEDPFS
+603 KIKFSFVKDIEDPFS

-634 VLVGARLNNKT
+634 ILFGTRLNNKT

-663 STFVGS
+663 RTFVGS

-677 IENSNY
+677 NENSNY

-688 SFSSSTYHYD
+688 SFSSATYHYD
-698 ETLRYRSLGASYS
+698 QSLRYRSLGTSFS

-735 REKNAF
+735 REKNTL
-741 QNLSPDYN
+741 QDLSPDYN
-749 VGSINYIFSNKG
+749 VGSINYIYSNKG

-770 KTEFSSK
+770 KSEFSSK
-777 FGKIHLT
+777 FGKIYLT
-784 TDFRHLTKSGRQI
+784 TDYRHLLKSGRQV

-802 AGKFFWKNTS
+802 AGKFFWKNTNS
-812 SSYFD
+812 AYFD

-854 SKFTNPYSN
+854 SKFNDPYSN
-863 DLLVS
+863 DILVT

-880 GYLDFGLIKSKS
+880 GYFDFGLIKNKNE
-892 QNSRF
+892 NSRF

-914 FFPIYNSNGFQL
+914 FFPLYNSNGFQL
-926 ADNLIPYSDKIRF
+926 NDDLSPYSEKIRF

>member
-1 MNKIKRHKINSNSMI
+1 MI
-16 IGNNFRIKILIFVLH
+16 IENKFSFKILIFVLS
-31 IFISKNSY
+31 ISITKVSF
-39 SQNSIDYSINVS
+39 SQDSIDYSINAS
-51 LLTEPSQLVIKQ
+51 LLTETDQLVIKQ
-63 KISFINQ
+63 KISFTNQ
-70 NNSLSKIYLNDWAN
+70 NDLLNKIYLNDWAN
-84 SYSSTKSSLANRL
+84 SYSSTKSPLADRL

-120 IYVNGKMTKWKRKSN
+120 IYVNGIKAKWKRN
-135 KIDIIELNF
+135 QNNLDIIEIIF
-144 DKPIKK
+144 EKPIEK
-150 GIISI
+150 GIVNI
-155 DLSYVVK
+155 DLSYIIK
-162 LPSSKFTGYGKIK
+162 LPSSKYTGYGKIK
-175 KNQYFLENFFIT
+175 KDQYFLENFFIT
-187 LSNFDNLKQTFYSNL
+187 LCNFDGLKQIFYSNL
-202 DLEEVPINSSKFS
+202 DLEEVPINSSKFGI
-215 VELRIDKDLNAYS
+215 ELKIDKDLNIYS
-228 SLNLK
+228 SLDLT
-233 DFYKENGEFVYLF
+233 DFSRENGESIFFF
-246 EANKIKQLIFLIG
+246 ESNKIKQVIFLIG
-259 NSDLN
+259 KNDLN
-264 IKEFSLDEM
+264 IKEFELDEK
-273 LINININPKDYK
+273 LINININSKDFE
-285 LKSQEESI
+285 LESQKASMEKI
-293 NNIIE
+293 FE
-298 FVKSISALNQPSKIL
+298 FIKSIDAINQPSKIL
-313 ITDEKYSKRPF
+313 ITNEKYSKRPF

-337 SRSFEFETK
+337 SRSFEFEIK
-346 VLSVYLQLLIKE
+346 VLSVYLQFLIKE

-388 DKLILDEVLKQPILN
+388 DKLILDEILKQP
-403 FFLSGYKISSLNSDD
+403 FLRFLLKGYKLSSLASDD

-431 LHQKITLPKNQLTR
+431 LHQEIILPKNELTR
-445 YNEQIGNPSQVA
+445 YNEQIGNPSQSA
-457 LLFNYLIHSFKL
+457 LLFNYLINSYKL
-469 DMNKFLLIIKKEN
+469 EMDQFLLIIKKEN
-482 LSGEKLIKKFQSF
+482 LSGEKLVRKFQIF
-495 FKTSDLKNFSKYFNR
+495 FNTNDLDNFDQYLNKRS
-510 RTSIDLSFEKISL
+510 SIDLSFENIEL
-523 LRDSVEFQIKE
+523 ERDSIKFVVKE
-534 KNNIQIPFSVGFIDK
+534 KNDIQIPFSVGFVSK
-549 DNKIDVVD
+549 ESKIDVID
-557 FEAKSIG
+557 FDSKSI
-564 DTLIYKNRDYEYLQ
+564 DKKFAYQNRDYEYLQ
-578 INPDD
+578 INPYD

-594 KRINPNSFK
+594 KRIDPGGFK
-603 KVKFSFVKDVEDPFS
+603 KLKFSFVKDIEDPYS

-634 VLVGARLNNKT
+634 ILVGTRLNNKT

-663 STFVGS
+663 RTFVGS

-683 YLKTF
+683 YLRTF

-698 ETLRYRSLGASYS
+698 QGLRYRSLGASYS

-761 ALNYFTLSG
+761 ALNYFTLIG

-784 TDFRHLTKSGRQI
+784 TDYRHLTKSGRQL

-854 SKFTNPYSN
+854 SKFINPYSN
-863 DLLVS
+863 DLLATL
-868 INAGFGIWKWLE
+868 NAGFGLWKWLE
-880 GYLDFGLIKSKS
+880 GYLDFGLIKNK
-892 QNSRF
+892 NEKSRF
-897 LYDSG
+897 LFDSG
-902 LRINILPDYLEL
+902 MRINVLPDYLEL
-914 FFPIYNSNGFQL
+914 FFPIYNSNGFEL
-926 ADNLIPYSDKIRF
+926 TDKLIPYSEKIRF

>member
-1 MNKIKRHKINSNSMI
+1 MVFDSKFIL
-16 IGNNFRIKILIFVLH
+16 KILILFLN
-31 IFISKNSY
+31 IFIINFSF
-39 SQNSIDYSINVS
+39 SQNSIDYSINAS
-51 LLTEPSQLVIKQ
+51 LLTETDQLIIKQ
-63 KISFINQ
+63 RISFFNQ
-70 NNSLSKIYLNDWAN
+70 NDFINKIYLNDWAN
-84 SYSSTKSSLANRL
+84 SYSSTKSPLADRL

-120 IYVNGKMTKWKRKSN
+120 IFVNGSEAKWKRAEN
-135 KIDIIELNF
+135 NLDIIEISS
-144 DKPIKK
+144 DKSIKK
-150 GIISI
+150 GVVNI
-155 DLSYVVK
+155 DLSYIIK

-175 KNQYFLENFFIT
+175 QQQYFIENFFIS
-187 LSNFDNLKQTFYSNL
+187 LSKFDENRQILYSNL
-202 DLEEVPINSSKFS
+202 DLEEVPINESNFS
-215 VELRIDKDLNAYS
+215 IDLKIDKNLNVFS

-233 DFYKENGEFVYLF
+233 DFKDENGEAHYTF
-246 EANKIKQLIFLIG
+246 ESNKIKQVIFLIG
-259 NSDLN
+259 DDLN
-264 IKEFSLDEM
+264 IKEFNFSEK
-273 LINININPKDYK
+273 LININIDLKDFK
-285 LKSQEESI
+285 LETQKNSIKNVFHFIESI
-293 NNIIE
+293 DAIE
-298 FVKSISALNQPSKIL
+298 QPTKVFVTK
-313 ITDEKYSKRPF
+313 EKYAKRPF

-337 SRSFEFETK
+337 SRSFEFEIK
-346 VLSVYLQLLIKE
+346 MLSVYLQSLIKE

-377 LMLKYLKNKYP
+377 LMLQYLKTKYP
-388 DKLILDEVLKQPILN
+388 DKLILDELLKQPILR
-403 FFLSGYKISSLNSDD
+403 FFLKGYQISNLKSED
-418 LFLHFHEFMIRRN
+418 LFLHFHEFMVRRN
-431 LHQKITLPKNQLTR
+431 LHQEITLPKNELTR
-445 YNEQIGNPSQVA
+445 YNEQIGTPSQSG
-457 LLFNYLIHSFKL
+457 LLFNYLINSFKL
-469 DMNKFLLIIKKEN
+469 DMNEFLLIVKKEN
-482 LSGEKLIKKFQSF
+482 LSGNELVKKFEDF
-495 FKTSDLKNFSKYFNR
+495 FNTFGLKNFEQYLNR
-510 RTSIDLSFEKISL
+510 RTSIDLFFEKINFEK
-523 LRDSVEFQIKE
+523 DSIGFVIKE
-534 KNNIQIPFSVGFIDK
+534 KNNIEIPFKVGFTK
-549 DNKIDVVD
+549 KNNEIDVINYD
-557 FEAKSIG
+557 SGDIG
-564 DTLIYKNRDYEYLQ
+564 KNITFPNKDYKYLE
-578 INPDD
+578 INPDR

-594 KRINPNSFK
+594 KRIGSGGFK
-603 KVKFSFVKDVEDPFS
+603 KIKFSFVKDIEDPFS

-634 VLVGARLNNKT
+634 VLVGTRLNNKT

-663 STFVGS
+663 KNLVGS
-669 FSGLFSKY
+669 FSGLYSKY
-677 IENSNY
+677 TENSNY

-698 ETLRYRSLGASYS
+698 QSLRYRSLAASYG
-711 IFKRNKNLRDNRK
+711 IFKRNRNLRDNRK

-735 REKNAF
+735 REKNTF
-741 QNLSPDYN
+741 QNITPDYN

-770 KTEFSSK
+770 KSEFSSK
-777 FGKIHLT
+777 FGKIHFT
-784 TDFRHLTKSGRQI
+784 TDYRHLTKSGRQI

-802 AGKFFWKNTS
+802 AGKFFWKNTN

-863 DLLVS
+863 DLLVTFNS
-868 INAGFGIWKWLE
+868 GFGIWKWLE
-880 GYLDFGLIKSKS
+880 GYFDFGLIKNKNE
-892 QNSRF
+892 NSRF

-914 FFPIYNSNGFQL
+914 FFTLYNSNGFQL
-926 ADNLIPYSDKIRF
+926 TDNLTPYSEKIRF

>member
-1 MNKIKRHKINSNSMI
+1 MI
-16 IGNNFRIKILIFVLH
+16 IEKKFSFK
-31 IFISKNSY
+31 IFIIFINIFIIKFSF
-39 SQNSIDYSINVS
+39 SQESIDYSISAS
-51 LLTEPSQLVIKQ
+51 LLTETDQLVIKQ
-63 KISFINQ
+63 KISFLNQ
-70 NNSLSKIYLNDWAN
+70 SDLLENIYLNDWAN
-84 SYSSTKSSLANRL
+84 SYSSTKSPLADRL

-110 SKRGYTLISN
+110 SKRGNTLISN
-120 IYVNGKMTKWKRKSN
+120 IYLNGIKAKWKRKQN
-135 KIDIIELNF
+135 NLDIIEINI

-150 GIISI
+150 GIVNI
-155 DLSYVVK
+155 DLSYIVK

-175 KNQYFLENFFIT
+175 RHQYFIENFFIT
-187 LSNFDNLKQTFYSNL
+187 LSKFVKNKQILNSNL
-202 DLEEVPINSSKFS
+202 DLEEVPINESKFS
-215 VELRIDKDLNAYS
+215 VNLKIDKSLNVFS

-233 DFYKENGEFVYLF
+233 DFENENGEVTYAF
-246 EANKIKQLIFLIG
+246 ESNKIKQVIFLIG
-259 NSDLN
+259 DLN
-264 IKEFSLDEM
+264 IKELDLDEK
-273 LINININPKDYK
+273 LININIESKDFK
-285 LKSQEESI
+285 LETQKNSIKKIFQFIESI
-293 NNIIE
+293 DAID
-298 FVKSISALNQPSKIL
+298 QPTKIL

-337 SRSFEFETK
+337 SRSFEFEIK
-346 VLSVYLQLLIKE
+346 MLSVYLQFLIKE

-377 LMLKYLKNKYP
+377 LMLKYLKNNYP
-388 DKLILDEVLKQPILN
+388 DKLILDEILKQPILR
-403 FFLSGYKISSLNSDD
+403 FFLKGYQISNIKSDD
-418 LFLHFHEFMIRRN
+418 LFLHFHEFMVRRN
-431 LHQKITLPKNQLTR
+431 LHQEITLPKNELTR
-445 YNEQIGNPSQVA
+445 YNEQIGIPSQNG
-457 LLFNYLIHSFKL
+457 LLFNYLINSFNL
-469 DMNKFLLIIKKEN
+469 DMNEFLFIVKKEN
-482 LSGEKLIKKFQSF
+482 LIGSNLREKFENF
-495 FKTSDLKNFSKYFNR
+495 FKISELENFNHYLNS
-510 RTSIDLSFEKISL
+510 RTSIDLFFEKISFK
-523 LRDSVEFQIKE
+523 RDSVELVIKE
-534 KNNIQIPFSVGFIDK
+534 KNNIQIPFKVGLFK
-549 DNKIDVVD
+549 KNSKIDIID
-557 FEAKSIG
+557 FDSKNIG
-564 DTLIYKNRDYEYLQ
+564 EKIVIQNKDYQYLE
-578 INPDD
+578 INPDRD
-583 NLPEFNRNNNV
+583 LPEFNRNNNV
-594 KRINPNSFK
+594 KRIGSGGFK
-603 KVKFSFVKDVEDPFS
+603 KVKFSFVKDIEDPFS

-634 VLVGARLNNKT
+634 ILFGTRLNNKT

-663 STFVGS
+663 RTFVGS

-677 IENSNY
+677 NENSNY

-688 SFSSSTYHYD
+688 SFSSATYHYD
-698 ETLRYRSLGASYS
+698 QSLRYRSLGTSFS

-735 REKNAF
+735 REKNTL
-741 QNLSPDYN
+741 QDLSPDYN
-749 VGSINYIFSNKG
+749 VGSVNYIYSNKG

-770 KTEFSSK
+770 KSEFSSK
-777 FGKIHLT
+777 FGKIYLT
-784 TDFRHLTKSGRQI
+784 TDYRHLLKSGRQV

-802 AGKFFWKNTS
+802 AGKFFWKNTN

-854 SKFTNPYSN
+854 SKFNDPYSN
-863 DLLVS
+863 DILVT

-880 GYLDFGLIKSKS
+880 GYFDFGLIKNK
-892 QNSRF
+892 NKTSRF

-914 FFPIYNSNGFQL
+914 FFPLYNSNGFQL
-926 ADNLIPYSDKIRF
+926 TDDLSPYSEKIRF

>member
-1 MNKIKRHKINSNSMI
+1 MILEKRFSFK
-16 IGNNFRIKILIFVLH
+16 
-31 IFISKNSY
+31 IFIFFVNIFIIKFSF
-39 SQNSIDYSINVS
+39 SQESIDYSISAS
-51 LLTEPSQLVIKQ
+51 LLTETDQMIIKQ
-63 KISFINQ
+63 KISFLNQ
-70 NNSLSKIYLNDWAN
+70 SDLLENIYLNDWAN
-84 SYSSTKSSLANRL
+84 SYSSTKSPLADRL

-110 SKRGYTLISN
+110 SKRGNTLISN
-120 IYVNGKMTKWKRKSN
+120 IYVNGSKAKWNRKRN
-135 KIDIIELNF
+135 NLDIIEISI

-150 GIISI
+150 GIVNI

-175 KNQYFLENFFIT
+175 RNQYFIENFFIT
-187 LSNFDNLKQTFYSNL
+187 LSKFVKNKQILNSNL
-202 DLEEVPINSSKFS
+202 DLEEVPINESKFS
-215 VELRIDKDLNAYS
+215 VNLKIDKSLNVFS

-233 DFYKENGEFVYLF
+233 DFENENGEVTYAF
-246 EANKIKQLIFLIG
+246 ESNKIKQVIFLIG
-259 NSDLN
+259 DLN
-264 IKEFSLDEM
+264 IKELDFEEK
-273 LINININPKDYK
+273 LININIESKDFK
-285 LKSQEESI
+285 LETQKNSIKNIFQFIESI
-293 NNIIE
+293 DAID
-298 FVKSISALNQPSKIL
+298 QPTKIL

-337 SRSFEFETK
+337 SRSFEFEIK
-346 VLSVYLQLLIKE
+346 MLSVYLQFLIKE

-388 DKLILDEVLKQPILN
+388 DKLILDEILKQPILR
-403 FFLSGYKISSLNSDD
+403 FFLKGYQISKLKSHD
-418 LFLHFHEFMIRRN
+418 LFLHFHEFMVRRN
-431 LHQKITLPKNQLTR
+431 LHQEITLPKNELTR
-445 YNEQIGNPSQVA
+445 YNEQIGIPSQNG
-457 LLFNYLIHSFKL
+457 LLFNYLINSFNL
-469 DMNKFLLIIKKEN
+469 DMNEFLFIVKKEN
-482 LSGEKLIKKFQSF
+482 LSGIELREKFEKF
-495 FKTSDLKNFSKYFNR
+495 FKISELENFNHYLNKRN
-510 RTSIDLSFEKISL
+510 SIDLFFEKISFE
-523 LRDSVEFQIKE
+523 RDSIELVIKE
-534 KNNIQIPFSVGFIDK
+534 KNNIQMPFKVGLFK
-549 DNKIDVVD
+549 KNSKIDIID
-557 FEAKSIG
+557 FDSNDIG
-564 DTLIYKNRDYEYLQ
+564 KKIVIQNKDYQYLE
-578 INPDD
+578 INPDRD
-583 NLPEFNRNNNV
+583 LPEFNRNNNV
-594 KRINPNSFK
+594 KRIGSGGFK
-603 KVKFSFVKDVEDPFS
+603 KIKFSFVKDIEDPFS

-634 VLVGARLNNKT
+634 ILFGTRLNNKT

-663 STFVGS
+663 RTLVGS

-677 IENSNY
+677 NENSNY

-688 SFSSSTYHYD
+688 SFSSATYHYD
-698 ETLRYRSLGASYS
+698 QSLRYRSLGTSFS

-735 REKNAF
+735 REKNTL
-741 QNLSPDYN
+741 QDLSPDYN
-749 VGSINYIFSNKG
+749 VGSINYIYSNKG

-770 KTEFSSK
+770 KSEFSSK
-777 FGKIHLT
+777 FGKIYLT
-784 TDFRHLTKSGRQI
+784 TDYRHLLKSGRQV

-802 AGKFFWKNTS
+802 AGKFFWKNTNS
-812 SSYFD
+812 AYFD

-854 SKFTNPYSN
+854 SKFNDPYSN
-863 DLLVS
+863 DILVT

-880 GYLDFGLIKSKS
+880 GYFDFGLIKNKNE
-892 QNSRF
+892 NSRF

-914 FFPIYNSNGFQL
+914 FFPLYNSNGFQL
-926 ADNLIPYSDKIRF
+926 TDDLSPYSEKIRF

>member
-1 MNKIKRHKINSNSMI
+1 MILEKRFSFK
-16 IGNNFRIKILIFVLH
+16 
-31 IFISKNSY
+31 IFIFFINIFIIKFSF
-39 SQNSIDYSINVS
+39 SQESIDYSISAS
-51 LLTEPSQLVIKQ
+51 LLTETDQMIIKQ
-63 KISFINQ
+63 KISFLNQ
-70 NNSLSKIYLNDWAN
+70 SDLLENIYLNDWAN
-84 SYSSTKSSLANRL
+84 SYSSTKSPLADRL

-110 SKRGYTLISN
+110 SKRGNTLISN
-120 IYVNGKMTKWKRKSN
+120 IYVNGSKAKWNRKRN
-135 KIDIIELNF
+135 NLDIIEISI

-150 GIISI
+150 GIVNI

-175 KNQYFLENFFIT
+175 RNQYFIENFFIT
-187 LSNFDNLKQTFYSNL
+187 LSKFVKNKQILNSNL
-202 DLEEVPINSSKFS
+202 DLEEVPINESKFS
-215 VELRIDKDLNAYS
+215 VNLKIDKNLNVFS

-233 DFYKENGEFVYLF
+233 DFENENGEVTYAF
-246 EANKIKQLIFLIG
+246 ESNKIKQVIFLIG
-259 NSDLN
+259 DLN
-264 IKEFSLDEM
+264 IKELDFEEK
-273 LINININPKDYK
+273 LININIESKDFK
-285 LKSQEESI
+285 LETQKNSIKNIFQFIESI
-293 NNIIE
+293 DAID
-298 FVKSISALNQPSKIL
+298 QPTKIL

-337 SRSFEFETK
+337 SRSFEFEIK
-346 VLSVYLQLLIKE
+346 MLSVYLQFLIKE

-388 DKLILDEVLKQPILN
+388 DKLILDEILKQPILR
-403 FFLSGYKISSLNSDD
+403 FFLKGYQISKLKSHD
-418 LFLHFHEFMIRRN
+418 LFLHFHEFMVRRN
-431 LHQKITLPKNQLTR
+431 LHQEITLPKNELTR
-445 YNEQIGNPSQVA
+445 YNEQIGIPSQNG
-457 LLFNYLIHSFKL
+457 LLFNYLINSFNL
-469 DMNKFLLIIKKEN
+469 DMNEFLFIVKNEN
-482 LSGEKLIKKFQSF
+482 LSGTELKEKFENF
-495 FKTSDLKNFSKYFNR
+495 FKISELENFNYYLNKRN
-510 RTSIDLSFEKISL
+510 SIDLFFEKISFE
-523 LRDSVEFQIKE
+523 RDSIELVIKE
-534 KNNIQIPFSVGFIDK
+534 KNNIQMPFKVGLFK
-549 DNKIDVVD
+549 KNSKIDIID
-557 FEAKSIG
+557 FDSNDIG
-564 DTLIYKNRDYEYLQ
+564 KKIVIQNKDYKYLE
-578 INPDD
+578 INPDRD
-583 NLPEFNRNNNV
+583 LPEFNRNNNV
-594 KRINPNSFK
+594 KRIGSGGFK
-603 KVKFSFVKDVEDPFS
+603 KVKFSFVKDIEDPFS

-634 VLVGARLNNKT
+634 ILFGTRLNNKT

-655 EPFYSTRE
+655 EPFYSSKER
-663 STFVGS
+663 TFVGS

-677 IENSNY
+677 NENSNY

-688 SFSSSTYHYD
+688 SFSSATYHYD
-698 ETLRYRSLGASYS
+698 QSLRYRSLGTSFS

-735 REKNAF
+735 REKNTL
-741 QNLSPDYN
+741 QDLSPDYN
-749 VGSINYIFSNKG
+749 VGSINYIYSNKG

-770 KTEFSSK
+770 KSEFSSK
-777 FGKIHLT
+777 FGKIYLT
-784 TDFRHLTKSGRQI
+784 TDYRHLLKSGRQV

-802 AGKFFWKNTS
+802 AGKFFWKNTNS
-812 SSYFD
+812 AYFD

-854 SKFTNPYSN
+854 SKFNDPYSN
-863 DLLVS
+863 DILVT

-880 GYLDFGLIKSKS
+880 GYFDFGLIKNKNE
-892 QNSRF
+892 NSRF

-914 FFPIYNSNGFQL
+914 FFPLYNSNGFQL
-926 ADNLIPYSDKIRF
+926 TDDLSPYSEKIRF

>member
-1 MNKIKRHKINSNSMI
+1 MILEKRFSFK
-16 IGNNFRIKILIFVLH
+16 
-31 IFISKNSY
+31 IFIFFINIFIIKFSF
-39 SQNSIDYSINVS
+39 SQESIDYSISAS
-51 LLTEPSQLVIKQ
+51 LLTETDQMIIKQ
-63 KISFINQ
+63 KISFLNQ
-70 NNSLSKIYLNDWAN
+70 SDLLENIYLNDWAN
-84 SYSSTKSSLANRL
+84 SYSSTKSPLADRL

-110 SKRGYTLISN
+110 SKRGNTLISN
-120 IYVNGKMTKWKRKSN
+120 IYVNGSKAKWNRKRN
-135 KIDIIELNF
+135 NLDIIEISI

-150 GIISI
+150 GIVNI

-175 KNQYFLENFFIT
+175 RNQYFIENFFIT
-187 LSNFDNLKQTFYSNL
+187 LSKFVKNKQILNSNL
-202 DLEEVPINSSKFS
+202 DLEEVPINESKFS
-215 VELRIDKDLNAYS
+215 VNLKIDKSLNVFS

-233 DFYKENGEFVYLF
+233 DFENENGEVTYAF
-246 EANKIKQLIFLIG
+246 ESNKIKQVIFLIG
-259 NSDLN
+259 DLN
-264 IKEFSLDEM
+264 IKELDFEEK
-273 LINININPKDYK
+273 LININIESKDFK
-285 LKSQEESI
+285 LETQKNSIKNIFQFIESI
-293 NNIIE
+293 DAID
-298 FVKSISALNQPSKIL
+298 QPTKIL

-337 SRSFEFETK
+337 SRSFEFEIK
-346 VLSVYLQLLIKE
+346 MLSVYLQFLIKE

-377 LMLKYLKNKYP
+377 LMLKFLKNEYP
-388 DKLILDEVLKQPILN
+388 NKLVLDEILKQPILR
-403 FFLSGYKISSLNSDD
+403 FFLKGYQISKLKSDE
-418 LFLHFHEFMIRRN
+418 LFLHFHEFMVRRN
-431 LHQKITLPKNQLTR
+431 LHQEITLPKNELTR
-445 YNEQIGNPSQVA
+445 YNEQIGIPSQNG
-457 LLFNYLIHSFKL
+457 LLFNYLINSFNL
-469 DMNKFLLIIKKEN
+469 DMNEFLFIVKKEN
-482 LSGEKLIKKFQSF
+482 LSGIELREKFEKF
-495 FKTSDLKNFSKYFNR
+495 FKISELENFNHYLNKRN
-510 RTSIDLSFEKISL
+510 SIDLFFEKISFE
-523 LRDSVEFQIKE
+523 RDSIELVIKE
-534 KNNIQIPFSVGFIDK
+534 KNNIQMPFKVGLFK
-549 DNKIDVVD
+549 KNSKIDIID
-557 FEAKSIG
+557 FDSNDIG
-564 DTLIYKNRDYEYLQ
+564 KKIVIQNKDYQYLE
-578 INPDD
+578 INPDRD
-583 NLPEFNRNNNV
+583 LPEFNRNNNV
-594 KRINPNSFK
+594 KRIGSGGFK
-603 KVKFSFVKDVEDPFS
+603 KIKFSFVKDIEDPFS

-634 VLVGARLNNKT
+634 ILFGTRLNNKT

-663 STFVGS
+663 RTLVGS

-677 IENSNY
+677 NENSNY

-688 SFSSSTYHYD
+688 SFSSATYHYD
-698 ETLRYRSLGASYS
+698 QSLRYRSLGTSFS

-735 REKNAF
+735 REKNTL
-741 QNLSPDYN
+741 QDLSPDYN
-749 VGSINYIFSNKG
+749 VGSINYIYSNKG

-770 KTEFSSK
+770 KSEFSSK
-777 FGKIHLT
+777 FGKIYLT
-784 TDFRHLTKSGRQI
+784 TDYRHLLKSGRQV

-802 AGKFFWKNTS
+802 AGKFFWKNTNS
-812 SSYFD
+812 AYFD

-854 SKFTNPYSN
+854 SKFNDPYSN
-863 DLLVS
+863 DILVT

-880 GYLDFGLIKSKS
+880 GYFDFGLIKNKNE
-892 QNSRF
+892 NSRF

-914 FFPIYNSNGFQL
+914 FFPLYNSNGFQL
-926 ADNLIPYSDKIRF
+926 NGDLSPYSEKIRF